1 MHPTALLPEIAL
13 LIGAVSCLIG
23 GSFTPRRRQ
32 WRVRLVAVA
41 ALAVAGGA
49 AVAGLIT
56 PARTVYTGTFAVD
69 TATGVARLIVIASTL
84 LVIGLGVD
92 EIADTARES
101 ETYALLLLSST
112 GVCVLAGADDLL
124 VLTVGF
130 LLTSIP
136 LYGLIGLPRTPAA
149 AEAVMKTYLLGALL
163 GVTMLLGVA
172 VLYGLAGTT
181 SYAGLADAL
190 PGVAPAVVAVG
201 AVAVLAGLVF
211 EAGAI
216 PGHFWVP
223 DAAQGSTTTAAAYLT
238 TVTKVGAVVAI
249 YRLVAAL
256 PGGLDWSVLIGV
268 LAVASMTLGNLAA
281 YGQDDARRLLGWST
295 VSQVGYLLAAAA
307 VSGRSDLAS
316 PALLL
321 YLAGYAVT
329 NLAAFA
335 VLAALPHRRSLADFT
350 GLARDH
356 PWLAGVLV
364 VALLGLV
371 GTPPTAVFTG
381 KLAVASA
388 AWDGGAAWLAVAL
401 VVNSAASLYY
411 YLRWLAPVFRSADP
425 DRAGT
430 VARPW
435 AAGAALA
442 AGSLSVLLGLG
453 AGAVLALAGGP
464 LVR

>member
-295 VSQVGYLLAAAA
+295 VSQVGYPPGRG
-307 VSGRSDLAS
+307 SGFRPLR
-316 PALLL
+316 PGLPRP
-321 YLAGYAVT
+321 
-329 NLAAFA
+329 
-335 VLAALPHRRSLADFT
+335 AALPRRLRGDQPRGLRGARRAAPPPFAGRLHRPGPRPPVAGRGAGGRPPGPGGHPTDRGVHREARRRLSGVGRRGGVAGGRAGGQLRSVAVLLPA
-350 GLARDH
+350 LART
-356 PWLAGVLV
+356 GV
-364 VALLGLV
+364 
-371 GTPPTAVFTG
+371 
-381 KLAVASA
+381 
-388 AWDGGAAWLAVAL
+388 
-401 VVNSAASLYY
+401 
-411 YLRWLAPVFRSADP
+411 PVR
-425 DRAGT
+425 
-430 VARPW
+430 
-435 AAGAALA
+435 
-442 AGSLSVLLGLG
+442 
-453 AGAVLALAGGP
+453 
-464 LVR
+464 